1 VLCNGGTILN
11 GIEMDIG
18 WKSELSDEMKK
29 NGLTIDNLLKL
40 VGASHFFKK
49 HGFNVLMTFSSYK
62 EMEAAIASQE
72 RLLADLKGKILVVEQ
87 ENKFQEELLA
97 EHRLK
102 NSELDTLKEMGF
114 GLKELKTL
122 RNLITEFAAENG
134 LSVENKEAVRLF
146 ISDVENHRDDY
157 VQLRSKV
164 SQLES
169 QKSTIMLA
177 LALYSRLGEGGSSFI
192 RRGGD

>member
-1 VLCNGGTILN
+1 LPA
-11 GIEMDIG
+11 
-18 WKSELSDEMKK
+18 KK
-29 NGLTIDNLLKL
+29 
-40 VGASHFFKK
+40 
-49 HGFNVLMTFSSYK
+49 
-62 EMEAAIASQE
+62 
-72 RLLADLKGKILVVEQ
+72 RLLADLKGRILVVEQ

-114 GLKELKTL
+114 GLKELKIL

-146 ISDVENHRDDY
+146 ISDVENHCDDY
-157 VQLRSKV
+157 AQLRSKV

-169 QKSTIMLA
+169 QKSTIILA
-177 LALYSRLGEGGSSFI
+177 LALYSRLGEARSSFI